1 MLEDGLAGRPVNKPW
16 RVVVVGS
23 GLAGLSCAHR
33 LLQQGVQVVVVTPG
47 YLGRDGATQRVHAL
61 APWIVLNAPCQRGDS
76 PQRFWEDLSRVGEGK
91 ARPGLGEVFAEKAP
105 AVAKELVGL
114 LRLRPLDEAP
124 VLLPGNSL
132 PRARR
137 FLPEDAH
144 LLLRPLMAPLFR
156 HAEVHERALAVGLE
170 VDGERVCGVW
180 AFHRLEGKLKLHLAD
195 AVVLACGG
203 PGAVFGP
210 STVPRWCRGSGI
222 ALAATASALLH
233 NPHIHQA
240 LPVLSLPPAYFPT
253 TRALLKGRVGVEEEL
268 LPPMGDLEALTTLL
282 AHALRQGHKAWLQ
295 LREQD
300 YNLLPFRVREL
311 LQGPERRLGLSIVVH
326 HGVGGVAVD
335 TCGRTSVSGLYACGE
350 AAGGIQGARRLL
362 GTGLLEARVFALR
375 AAEAILRDLPKIGP
389 AEPAE
394 AARKLL
400 KPPLDADLL
409 EAQIDRWLEP
419 LVVVR
424 PREEVAER
432 LLRLASWPLA
442 QEAATASNWRGA
454 IRLQA
459 AKLILSAEVAAASRR
474 KEEVD
479 YAIPGPAGL

>member
-33 LLQQGVQVVVVTPG
+33 LLELGVQGVVLTPG

-61 APWIVLNAPCQRGDS
+61 APWIVLNAPCQKGDS
-76 PQRFWEDLSRVGEGK
+76 PQLFWEDLSRAGEGK
-91 ARPGLGEVFAEKAP
+91 GRPGLDEVFAEKAP
-105 AVAKELVGL
+105 AAAKELATL
-114 LRLRPLDEAP
+114 LHLRPLDQEP
-124 VLLPGNSL
+124 FLLPGNSF

-137 FLPEDAH
+137 FLPEDGH
-144 LLLRPLMAPLFR
+144 LLLRPLITPVSA
-156 HAEVHERALAVGLE
+156 HTEIHERTLAVGLE

-180 AFHRLEGKLKLHLAD
+180 AFHRPEGKLKLHLAD

-203 PGAVFGP
+203 LGAVFGR
-210 STVPRWCRGSGI
+210 STVPQWCRGSGI

-233 NPHIHQA
+233 NPHILQA

-268 LPPMGDLEALTTLL
+268 LPPMGDLEALTKLL
-282 AHALRQGHKAWLQ
+282 AHALRQGRKAWVE

-300 YNLLPFRVREL
+300 CELFPPRVQEL
-311 LQGPERRLGLSIVVH
+311 LQGPGRRLGLGIVVH

-335 TCGRTSVSGLYACGE
+335 TWGRTSVPGLYACGE
-350 AAGGIQGARRLL
+350 AAGGVQGAHRLL
-362 GTGLLEARVFALR
+362 GTGLLEARVFGLR
-375 AAEAILRDLPKIGP
+375 AAEAIVRDLPKIGP
-389 AEPAE
+389 ADPAR
-394 AARKLL
+394 ATAKLL
-400 KPPLDADLL
+400 KPPLDPEEL
-409 EAQIDRWLEP
+409 EEQIDRWLGP
-419 LVVVR
+419 LAVLR

-432 LLRLASWPLA
+432 LEWLACWPLA
-442 QEAATASNWRGA
+442 QGASTLAPWRAA

-459 AKLILSAEVAAASRR
+459 AQLILSAELGTAPGGE
-474 KEEVD
+474 EEVD
-479 YAIPGPAGL
+479 YASSGRTGF

>member
-1 MLEDGLAGRPVNKPW
+1 MNKSW

-33 LLQQGVQVVVVTPG
+33 LLEQGVQVVVLTPG

-76 PQRFWEDLSRVGEGK
+76 PQRFWEDLSRAGEGK
-91 ARPGLGEVFAEKAP
+91 GRPGLGEVFAEKAP
-105 AVAKELVGL
+105 AAAKELAGL
-114 LRLRPLDEAP
+114 LRLRPLDERP

-137 FLPEDAH
+137 FLPENRH
-144 LLLRPLMAPLFR
+144 LLLQSLITPLSG
-156 HAEVHERALAVGLE
+156 HTEIHERTLAVGLE

-180 AFHRLEGKLKLHLAD
+180 AFHRLAGKLKAHLAD

-203 PGAVFGP
+203 LGAVFGP
-210 STVPRWCRGSGI
+210 STVPRWCQGSGI

-253 TRALLKGRVGVEEEL
+253 TGALLNGRVGIEEEL
-268 LPPMGDLEALTTLL
+268 LPPVGDLEALTTLL
-282 AHALRQGHKAWLQ
+282 AHALRQGRKAWVE
-295 LREQD
+295 LRERD
-300 YNLLPFRVREL
+300 CELFPSRVREL
-311 LQGPERRLGLSIVVH
+311 LQGPGRRLGLSIVVH

-335 TCGRTSVSGLYACGE
+335 TWGRTSVPGLYACGE
-350 AAGGIQGARRLL
+350 AAGGVQGARRLL
-362 GTGLLEARVFALR
+362 GTGLLEARVFGLR
-375 AAEAILRDLPKIGP
+375 AAEAIVHDLPKIGP
-389 AEPAE
+389 ADPAR
-394 AARKLL
+394 ATSKLL
-400 KPPLDADLL
+400 KPPLDPEEL
-409 EAQIDRWLEP
+409 EVQIDRWMGP
-419 LVVVR
+419 LAVLR

-432 LLRLASWPLA
+432 LEWLASWPLA
-442 QEAATASNWRGA
+442 QGASIPSPWRAA

-459 AKLILSAEVAAASRR
+459 AQLILSAELGAAFGR
-474 KEEVD
+474 EEVD
-479 YAIPGPAGL
+479 YANSGRTRF